1 MSPDIVLG
9 WLKCAGYGLGLI
21 VCVWVFLQ
29 KVQEREVIEIETAKD
44 CRTCIHCADID
55 SLGHIHCTCPRF
67 HSPGRGVLLNV
78 VIMNE
83 RTKRIIVPLLLS
95 RRLVLLQTEQCHKL
109 LKLMGVDL
117 YDKKTIC
124 KIDDGQW
131 LG

>member
-55 SLGHIHCTCPRF
+55 SLGHIHCTCPSF
-67 HSPGRGVLLNV
+67 HSPGRGCPAKCRDY
-78 VIMNE
+78 E
-83 RTKRIIVPLLLS
+83 REDETDNCPIVTVSKISIAPDGTMS
-95 RRLVLLQTEQCHKL
+95 QTFEVN
-109 LKLMGVDL
+109 GGGSV
-117 YDKKTIC
+117 
-124 KIDDGQW
+124 
-131 LG
+131 